1 MSQRTELTEQT
12 TIKLRLPT
20 EHQEEFLRGI
30 AEFNQREFF
39 ECHETLEGV
48 WQKYQQPDRE
58 LIQGIIQVAVGYYH
72 LLRDNSVGALKLL
85 RRGVARIEKFAPGHF
100 ELDLEPFIAN
110 IAADITLTEENPHP
124 PVMSLRIPRI
134 EFISRRPDC

>member
-1 MSQRTELTEQT
+1 MN
-12 TIKLRLPT
+12 LRLPS
-20 EHQEEFLRGI
+20 EHQGPFEKGI

-39 ECHETLEGV
+39 ECHETLEDV
-48 WQKYQQPDRE
+48 WQKYQPPDRE

-85 RRGVARIEKFAPGHF
+85 RRGVARIEKFAPSHF
-100 ELDLEPFIAN
+100 DLDLEPFIAN
-110 IAADITLTEENPHP
+110 VAADISKTEENPHP

-134 EFISRRPDC
+134 EFISSPTDC

>member
-1 MSQRTELTEQT
+1 
-12 TIKLRLPT
+12 LRLPT
-20 EHQEEFLRGI
+20 EHQNEFEKGI

-48 WQKYQQPDRE
+48 WQKYQLADRE

-85 RRGVARIEKFAPGHF
+85 RRGVGRIEKFAPSHF
-100 ELDLEPFIAN
+100 ELDLVPLIADVS
-110 IAADITLTEENPHP
+110 ADIALTEENPHP
-124 PVMSLRIPRI
+124 PVLSLRIPSI
-134 EFISRRPDC
+134 GFISRGPDC